1 MEQYCRLC
9 LNEDAILTSVFQSRG
24 GQEIARMVRRICS
37 ISIEENDTNSKQICL
52 NCADIVSRAHELRLM
67 SIKNNADLKKRIAL
81 KRHMTKVQSN
91 AKLKPN
97 APMKFRADSSDSDV
111 VEVPMEHRS
120 TQKGS
125 QHSNSTLTT
134 NDQSSESKRRRIESE
149 SLVCHF
155 CGKIAKHKYVLELHI
170 RRHLADIQCPKCPRK
185 FRSVKELKTHSI
197 VHSNVRNFIC
207 EICSKGFKC
216 KYSLTTH
223 KKTHLAKD
231 DTKLLECP
239 QCHIKLKKNLNVHML
254 IHTGIC
260 KGFVLITK

>member
-37 ISIEENDTNSKQICL
+37 ISIEEDDTNSKQICL
-52 NCADIVSRAHELRLM
+52 NCADIVSRAHELRLQ
-67 SIKNNADLKKRIAL
+67 SIKNNADLKKKIAL
-81 KRHMTKVQSN
+81 KRHIAKVQSS
-91 AKLKPN
+91 AKLKPK
-97 APMKFRADSSDSDV
+97 APPLKNRDESSDSDV
-111 VEVPMEHRS
+111 VEVPMDHGS
-120 TQKGS
+120 TQKNLKRS
-125 QHSNSTLTT
+125 FLVNE
-134 NDQSSESKRRRIESE
+134 QSSESKRRRIESE
-149 SLVCHF
+149 SLVCHY

-170 RRHLADIQCPKCPRK
+170 RRHLADIECPKCPRK
-185 FRSVKELKTHSI
+185 FRSTKELNTHSI

-231 DTKLLECP
+231 ETKLLECP

-254 IHTGIC
+254 IHTGEI
-260 KGFVLITK
+260 